1 MEKLVKKEQC
11 IAALT
16 AAGISEESAKKINDI
31 QDDAADCIYRYA
43 MTSAFF
49 ACDEIVDLCINA
61 VQEQTEYPSK
71 NILYIIQVLANAKL
85 NPDVIS
91 QFIMSHIHSRFDDLR
106 REAYAL
112 IRTNTC
118 TSVEETLTADKV
130 QDIVSD
136 AFINIMNAISSL
148 NGKVQDIADNME
160 NTDDENN
167 DAYSELITQISTLQA
182 KIDERESEIRKLNDE
197 LAVLKEK
204 QEKNNCLS
212 HSNLVKI
219 ASTAKKKKHG
229 ISANLV
235 KACRTGKMSTDDAIF
250 FLENT
255 SDEEFEE
262 IVKMYLE

>member
-49 ACDEIVDLCINA
+49 ACDEIIDLCITA

-71 NILYIIQVLANAKL
+71 NILYIIQMLANAKL

-91 QFIMSHIHSRFDDLR
+91 KFIMSHIHSRFDDLR
-106 REAYAL
+106 REAYAF
-112 IRTNTC
+112 IRTS
-118 TSVEETLTADKV
+118 TSVEGMLTADKV

-148 NGKVQDIADNME
+148 DSKMQDIADNME
-160 NTDDENN
+160 NTDDEND
-167 DAYSELITQISTLQA
+167 DAYSEFIVQISTLQA

>member
-49 ACDEIVDLCINA
+49 ACDEIIDLCITA

-71 NILYIIQVLANAKL
+71 NILYIIQMLANAKL

-91 QFIMSHIHSRFDDLR
+91 QFITSHMHSRFDDLR

-112 IRTNTC
+112 IRTSTSM
-118 TSVEETLTADKV
+118 SVEETLTADKV

-148 NGKVQDIADNME
+148 DSKMQDIADNME
-160 NTDDENN
+160 NTDDEND
-167 DAYSELITQISTLQA
+167 DAYSEFIVQISTLQA

-197 LAVLKEK
+197 LAVLK
-204 QEKNNCLS
+204 EKNNCLS